1 MALATGL
8 FGEVP
13 KDKIVDQILWKWLQ
27 AKNINMNSPATLG
40 PNSCL
45 RSPREERKGCFGDAG
60 HMFID
65 LALIPYT
72 LCTLIPQISLPTQ
85 KSGNNPQL

>member
-13 KDKIVDQILWKWLQ
+13 KAKQLFKFCGSGDKPKILTW
-27 AKNINMNSPATLG
+27 NSPATLG
-40 PNSCL
+40 PNSCQ
-45 RSPREERKGCFGDAG
+45 RSPRKERKGSFGDEG

-72 LCTLIPQISLPTQ
+72 LCTLIPQTSLTQ